1 MCFAQAK
8 ALFSNLGGI
17 ALLICSAGTL
27 IPGCS
32 KPAFET
38 NKLAAASFLESQDP
52 QRVDELARSV
62 GGLVEEV
69 FGTPDAP
76 KWPEQAPEA
85 VNMSEVERSAG
96 PVGRAYDKVERG
108 LYRKHCVQCHG
119 ITGDGAGP
127 AASLLA
133 PYPRDFRRGTFK
145 FKSTSI
151 GSKPLRSDLVKII
164 EHGLPGTSMPSF
176 GALRNRPEFEK
187 DIESLAEYVV
197 YLSVR
202 GEVERRLLKRAVD
215 SEEIPSMEEA
225 VRVATNVAEA
235 WVNAPA
241 NVVEIPMIPGLPPD
255 ERNAS
260 VERGKALFTS
270 DKASC
275 FKCHGLDGRGDGI
288 SQDYDEWTKDWT
300 IRVGIDPAKKSEWK
314 AMKPFGAL
322 KPVVDRSRN
331 FNLGGLRGGSTE
343 QDIVKRIVL
352 GVDGTPMPAATLSET
367 DPNAFSVENIFD
379 LARYVSSL
387 SGTASA
393 SKSVTAIP
401 NATNST
407 NGAQ

>member
-8 ALFSNLGGI
+8 SLVSNLGGM
-17 ALLICSAGTL
+17 ALLICSAGILTS
-27 IPGCS
+27 GCS
-32 KPAFET
+32 KPAFEA

-52 QRVDELARSV
+52 QKVNELAKSV
-62 GGLVEEV
+62 GGLVEEI
-69 FGTPDAP
+69 FGPPDAP
-76 KWPEQAPEA
+76 KWPEQAPAA
-85 VNMSEVERSAG
+85 VDMSEVERSAG

-197 YLSVR
+197 FLSIR

-215 SEEIPSMEEA
+215 SEETPSLEDA
-225 VRVATNVAEA
+225 KRVVASVAET

-241 NVVEIPMIPGLPPD
+241 NVIEIPVIPELPPAEHSD
-255 ERNAS
+255 S

-288 SQDYDEWTKDWT
+288 SQDFDEWTKDWT
-300 IRVGIDPAKKSEWK
+300 IRAGIDPAKKSEWK

-367 DPNAFSVENIFD
+367 DPNAFSLENIFD
-379 LARYVSSL
+379 LARYVASL
-387 SGTASA
+387 SKATSV
-393 SKSVTAIP
+393 SKPTTAIP